1 MKKRFG
7 LLAVAAAV
15 MAVFPTAISASD
27 APGRA
32 KSGDAPVSIEM
43 SGVEVTDFTKT
54 ATAAKIDE
62 VLAKA
67 RQAGMESVQAQGLQ
81 RSAAAVGHTVDYTLI
96 DGDTAYFYEKS
107 PTQAKEKVYVYE
119 AAASEAGGDAGQ
131 RIAAAAGNLPGGI
144 GGRAVVNTNG
154 SYLNTTV
161 RLATPNQLVGAPSGA
176 TYTYAGFTGTSGSQ
190 AVETDMGL
198 QYSNAY
204 NNHKWLPVMA
214 VFKGSKTYGT
224 FVSPYNQVQYKN
236 GYKPGSDVNLTAYR
250 NLNGSVRL
258 SMSGYAICSDMTCSS
273 QADTY
278 LTSVLEVANVNVSS
292 VTRWKMLATIA
303 GSDSVTGRSYAQ
315 FKNVNVDG
323 TARNPVKDVEDYA
336 TVSVSGNTATITVS
350 R

>member
-1 MKKRFG
+1 MKKRFV

-32 KSGDAPVSIEM
+32 KSGGEPVSIDM
-43 SGVEVTDFTKT
+43 SGAEVTDFTRT

-81 RSAAAVGHTVDYTLI
+81 RSAAAAGHTVDYTLI

-119 AAASEAGGDAGQ
+119 AAASEAGGDAGR
-131 RIAAAAGNLPGGI
+131 RITAMAGNLPDGI
-144 GGRAVVNTNG
+144 GGRAIVNGNG
-154 SYLNTTV
+154 SYLNATV
-161 RLATPNQLVGAPSGA
+161 RLAASNQLTGAPSGA
-176 TYTYAGFTGTSGSQ
+176 TYTYAGFSGTSGSQ
-190 AVETDMGL
+190 GVETDMGL

-204 NNHKWLPVMA
+204 NNQKWLPVLS
-214 VFKGSKTYGT
+214 VFKGSKQFGT
-224 FVSPYNQVQYKN
+224 LVPPYNQVQYKN
-236 GYKPGSDVNLTAYR
+236 GYKPGTDVNLTAYR
-250 NLNGSVRL
+250 NSNGSVRL
-258 SMSGYAICSDMTCSS
+258 SLSGYAICSDMSCSS
-273 QADTY
+273 QTDTY
-278 LTSVLEVANVNVSS
+278 LTAVAEVANINVSS
-292 VTRWKMLATIA
+292 VSKWKMLATLA
-303 GSDSVTGRSYAQ
+303 GSESVTGRNYAE

-323 TARNPVKDVEDYA
+323 AARTPVKDVEDYA
-336 TVSVSGNTATITVS
+336 TVVVSGNNVTINVS

>member
-1 MKKRFG
+1 MKKKFV

-15 MAVFPTAISASD
+15 MTVFPTAISASD
-27 APGRA
+27 ATGRA
-32 KSGDAPVSIEM
+32 TSGGESASIEM
-43 SGVEVTDFTKT
+43 SGAEVTDFTKT

-67 RQAGMESVQAQGLQ
+67 RQAGRESVQAQGLQ
-81 RSAAAVGHTVDYTLI
+81 RSTAAAEHTVDYTLI
-96 DGDTAYFYEKS
+96 DGNTAYFYEKS
-107 PTQAKEKVYVYE
+107 PVQAKEKVYVYE
-119 AAASEAGGDAGQ
+119 VAASEAGSDAGQ
-131 RIAAAAGNLPGGI
+131 RMLAGNLPGGI

-161 RLATPNQLVGAPSGA
+161 RLATPSQLTGAPSGA

-303 GSDSVTGRSYAQ
+303 GSESVTGRSYAQ

-336 TVSVSGNTATITVS
+336 TVDVSGNSATITVT